1 MKFLNKLGSLVA
13 IALAT
18 TACVEQDPEIQN
30 FPDPDVDFTYNVAG
44 NEYVVDYY
52 VVSDIQF
59 NNTSAKTG
67 IYEWNF
73 GKEGV
78 DFEFRAD
85 ESGAMTNKNSANPVV
100 KFKVAG
106 LRNVTLTI
114 EGVGSRTYPLYISD
128 IVPLLSIKSQSDS
141 IIEINKTSIDFKLEL
156 PNPENIIV
164 KYEWTFPEGTTYED
178 GSVIPEN
185 KFIGYSDS
193 LGVVEYPEQKV
204 MFKNVGSQQVLIKTY
219 FYEDGADKE
228 PRRLADTYINVQVAG
243 TEAAPTLYYAT
254 VKGNIKAVKLY
265 EPGVLPAGTK
275 VLPYD
280 LGVSSGEM
288 PFQLCY
294 GETSGATDEGEN
306 ATGKQGWIYILDA
319 GKQYYYINDTGGT
332 LGDGKIT
339 AMATDGTNVNVMVSN
354 VGGPAFNDPFQGFV
368 DGNRLYY
375 SDRNTGI
382 RYVDQTVRGKAEDKD
397 TGGDYLVKNDW
408 IPYYNKGIAYGAIH
422 TGMYKDKN
430 GLWWWAKDFSGNGI
444 YRFNEAKDIY
454 KDYGVAQTKDAPYPA
469 ILSGVKVKAFT
480 LDENRGA
487 MYLWRRG
494 GSDGGFYEYPI
505 PGNTEGVAI
514 DATPVAKVSLEAK
527 PVNTTADEGVYVT
540 QFAIDDR
547 TGNVYFGFR
556 AEIAEGDTK
565 SETAKLGTGVC
576 YYNPD
581 TKTVTRLEG
590 NTDEAMGV
598 TINPNPTKLF

>member
-1 MKFLNKLGSLVA
+1 MKFLNKLGSLAV

-44 NEYVVDYY
+44 EDYIVDYY

-67 IYEWNF
+67 VYEWNF
-73 GKEGV
+73 GGKEGE
-78 DFEFRAD
+78 DFEFR
-85 ESGAMTNKNSANPVV
+85 EGTSKNSENPVV

-128 IVPLLSIKSQSDS
+128 IVPLLSIKSQTDS
-141 IIEINKTSIDFKLEL
+141 IIEINKTAVDFNLEL
-156 PNPENIIV
+156 PNPENLIV
-164 KYEWTFPEGTTYED
+164 KYEWNFPEGTTYED
-178 GSVIPEN
+178 GSAIPN
-185 KFIGYSDS
+185 DMFVGYSDS
-193 LGVVEYPEQKV
+193 LGNVEYPAQMVK
-204 MFKNVGSQQVLIKTY
+204 FKNVGSQQILIKTY
-219 FYEDGADKE
+219 FDINGEN
-228 PRRLADTYINVQVAG
+228 RRLADTYINVQVAG

-254 VKGNIKAVKLY
+254 VKGNIKALKLY
-265 EPGVLPAGTK
+265 ESGVLPAGTK

-288 PFQLCY
+288 PFQICY
-294 GETSGATDEGEN
+294 GETSGATTDDET

-354 VGGPAFNDPFQGFV
+354 VGGPAFNDPFQGYV

-375 SDRNTGI
+375 SDRNLGI
-382 RYVDQTVRGKAEDKD
+382 RYVDQTVRGKAEDKE

-408 IPYYNKGIAYGAIH
+408 IPYYSKGIAYGAIH
-422 TGMYKDKN
+422 TGMYKDN
-430 GLWWWAKDFSGNGI
+430 SGLWWWAKDYGANGI
-444 YRFNEAKDIY
+444 FRFNESKDIY
-454 KDYGVAQTKDAPYPA
+454 KDYGVAQTKDSPYPI
-469 ILSGVKVKAFT
+469 ILAGVKVKAFT
-480 LDENRGA
+480 LDEKRGA

-505 PGNTEGVAI
+505 PSATQGIAI

-565 SETAKLGTGVC
+565 SETAKLGTGIC
-576 YYNPD
+576 YYNPN
-581 TKTVTRLEG
+581 TKTVTRVDG

>member
-1 MKFLNKLGSLVA
+1 MKFINKLGSLVA

-44 NEYVVDYY
+44 DEYIVDYY

-67 IYEWNF
+67 VYEWNF
-73 GKEGV
+73 GGKEGE
-78 DFEFRAD
+78 DFDFKE
-85 ESGAMTNKNSANPVV
+85 GTNKNSENPIV

-128 IVPLLSIKSQSDS
+128 IVPLLSIKNQTDT
-141 IIEINKTSIDFKLEL
+141 IIEINKTSVDFNIEL
-156 PNPENIIV
+156 PNPENLIV

-178 GSVIPEN
+178 GSAIPN
-185 KFIGYSDS
+185 NQFVGYSDT
-193 LGVVEYPEQKV
+193 LGNIEYPESMVK
-204 MFKNVGSQQVLIKTY
+204 FKHVGSQQVVLRTY
-219 FYEDGADKE
+219 FDVNGEN
-228 PRRLADTYINVQVAG
+228 RRLADTYINVQVAG
-243 TEAAPTLYYAT
+243 TVDAPTLYYAA
-254 VKGNIKAVKLY
+254 VKGNIKALKLY
-265 EPGVLPAGTK
+265 EEGVLPAGTK
-275 VLPYD
+275 VYPYD

-294 GETSGATDEGEN
+294 GETSGAVSDDEN

-339 AMATDGTNVNVMVSN
+339 AMAPDGTNVNVMVSN

-382 RYVDQTVRGKAEDKD
+382 RYVDQNVRGKAEDKE

-408 IPYYNKGIAYGAIH
+408 IPYYQKGIAYGAIH

-430 GLWWWAKDFSGNGI
+430 GLWWWAKDYSGNGI

-454 KDYGVAQTKDAPYPA
+454 KDYGVAQTKDMPYPI
-469 ILSGVKVKAFT
+469 ILSGAKMKAFT
-480 LDENRGA
+480 LDEDRGA
-487 MYLWRRG
+487 MYMWRRG

-505 PGNTEGVAI
+505 PSTTEGIAI

-540 QFAIDDR
+540 QFAIDKR
-547 TGNVYFGFR
+547 TGFVYFGFR

-565 SETAKLGTGVC
+565 SDTAKLGTGIC

-581 TKTVTRLEG
+581 TKTVTRFEG

-598 TINPNPTKLF
+598 AINPNATKLF